1 MSLNIS
7 FYSVR
12 GPRKSTGQWP
22 LALQCLKVRIMV
34 TKLVQ
39 SPKIDARYACFR
51 LKIRKSKIHRFGV
64 YADEPIP
71 ARRKVMEYTGERI
84 SRRESKR
91 RASGKV
97 TYLFSVDK
105 YWDLDGA
112 VGGSGAEM
120 VNHSCEPN
128 LRASIVHGHII
139 YFSKR
144 LIKPGEE
151 LTLDYC
157 FSDDVERIRCV
168 CGAKSCRGEIN
179 FKGK

>member
-1 MSLNIS
+1 M
-7 FYSVR
+7 
-12 GPRKSTGQWP
+12 GP
-22 LALQCLKVRIMV
+22 LALQCLKARIMV
-34 TKLVQ
+34 TKLVP

-71 ARRKVMEYTGERI
+71 ARRKVMEYTGERS

-91 RASGKV
+91 RASGNV

-128 LRASIVHGHII
+128 LRAAIVRGHII

-144 LIKPGEE
+144 VIKPGEE

-157 FSDDVERIRCV
+157 FSGR
-168 CGAKSCRGEIN
+168 CGAHPMCVRSQELPGPNQLQKEVSFHEVIPQ
-179 FKGK
+179 